1 MILLDGKKLAER
13 IQQDIAK
20 DVGEYKRR
28 TGVTPGLAAVQVGD
42 NEASKVY
49 VQRKTKACAEVGIYS
64 RKLELPGN
72 VTEEALV
79 LEIEKL
85 NADPAIHGIL
95 VQLPLPKHIA
105 ADRILSTVSVEK
117 DVDGFNVVNA
127 GRLAVGRPGFV
138 PCTPLGILR
147 LLDEYKI
154 PIEGAEAVVVGRSN
168 IVGKPMAQ
176 LLLSRHAVVTICHS
190 RTRDLKSVCRRADI
204 LVAAVGRP
212 RMIQEDWIK
221 NGAAVIDVGMN
232 RLNDGKLVGDVDF
245 EGASKRAA
253 WITPVPGG
261 VGPLTIAML
270 LSNTLT
276 AARNIQEGQ

>member
-13 IQQDIAK
+13 IQK
-20 DVGEYKRR
+20 DVAKGVAELKRR
-28 TGVTPGLAAVQVGD
+28 TGATPGLAAVQVGD

-49 VQRKTKACAEVGIYS
+49 VQRKTKACAEVGMYS
-64 RKLELPGN
+64 RTLELPGDLI
-72 VTEEALV
+72 EEALV
-79 LEIEKL
+79 REIEKL
-85 NADPAIHGIL
+85 NADPMIHGIL

-105 ADRILSTVSVEK
+105 ADRILSTVSVGK
-117 DVDGFNVVNA
+117 DVDGFHVVNA
-127 GRLAVGRPGFV
+127 GKLAVGRPGFV

-154 PIEGAEAVVVGRSN
+154 PIEGAEAVIVGRSN

-190 RTRDLKSVCRRADI
+190 RTRDLKSFCRRADI

-212 RMIQEDWIK
+212 RMIAEDWIK
-221 NGAAVIDVGMN
+221 DGAAVIDVGMN
-232 RLNDGKLVGDVDF
+232 RLDDGKLVGDVDF
-245 EGASKRAA
+245 EAASKRAG

-270 LSNTLT
+270 LSNTLK
-276 AARNIQEGQ
+276 AAQDIMEVG